1 MKYVSFSLW
10 GDKPLYNVGA
20 IRNAELMR
28 LIYPDWKMILY
39 YDDSV
44 PSETISKLETLDCI
58 LIKVDDFE
66 YGCFWRFFA
75 ADIDDCELVI
85 FRDTDSRINLR
96 ERDAVNAW
104 IETGKSLHV
113 MRDHPAHGIPYGN
126 NKLGILAGMWGIKG
140 KQLPLT
146 QMIKKFVVGKENNYG
161 IDQTFLKMVYNAF
174 ELDKVVHD
182 DFFEKKPF
190 PTKRDTMRFVGERIG
205 VDELPVNEDWRAI
218 TNYVK

>member
-28 LIYPDWKMILY
+28 EIYPDWKMILY
-39 YDDSV
+39 YNNSV

-58 LIKVDDFE
+58 LVKVDDFE

-104 IETGKSLHV
+104 IETEKSLHV

-146 QMIKKFVVGKENNYG
+146 QMIKKFVVDKENKYG

-190 PTKRDTMRFVGERIG
+190 PTKRDNMRFVGERIG
-205 VDELPVNEDWRAI
+205 IDELPVNDDWKAI
-218 TNYVK
+218 K

>member
-20 IRNAELMR
+20 IRNAELMGE
-28 LIYPDWKMILY
+28 IYPDWKMILY
-39 YDDSV
+39 YDNSV

-58 LIKVDDFE
+58 LVKVDDFE

-104 IETGKSLHV
+104 IETEKSLHV

-146 QMIKKFVVGKENNYG
+146 QMIKKFVVDKENKYG

-190 PTKRDTMRFVGERIG
+190 PTKRDNMRFVGERIG
-205 VDELPVNEDWRAI
+205 IDELPVNDDWKAI
-218 TNYVK
+218 K

>member
-28 LIYPDWKMILY
+28 EIYPDWKMILY
-39 YDDSV
+39 YDNSV

-58 LIKVDDFE
+58 LVKVDDFE

-104 IETGKSLHV
+104 IETEKSLHV

-146 QMIKKFVVGKENNYG
+146 QMIKKFVVDKENKYG

-190 PTKRDTMRFVGERIG
+190 PTKRDNMRFVGERIG
-205 VDELPVNEDWRAI
+205 IDELPVNDDWKAI
-218 TNYVK
+218 K